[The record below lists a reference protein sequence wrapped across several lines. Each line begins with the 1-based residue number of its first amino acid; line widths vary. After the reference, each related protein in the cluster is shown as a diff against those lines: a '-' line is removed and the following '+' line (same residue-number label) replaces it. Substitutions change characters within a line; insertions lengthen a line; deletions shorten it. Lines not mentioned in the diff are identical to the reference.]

1 MRIPHESLPSSMC
14 GRFASFHGPAVIR
27 DAFSTAGSIP
37 NIAPSWNVT
46 PTQAAMV
53 RRASPRPSAVGIG
66 AALRNKGRQGKGLL
80 AKNHRY
86 LATASSDAPLRFLA
100 LFLPSRLLLKIATD
114 SDIASMRAALKG
126 IGTLF
131 LLNAVAPEELT
142 QAVITLDLAREAGV
156 TNLVYLSVIHADRF
170 SDVPHFTG
178 KAAVERMIADIEMPA
193 TILRPGYYMQND
205 ATLKDAV
212 LGDGVYSIPLGT
224 AGTLMVDTRDLAE
237 VAAIDL
243 MRRDASADPLPTETI
258 DVVNPEV
265 LSGPGIA
272 DIWSQLLGRTVTYG
286 GDNLDALEQSLQQF
300 MPSWMAYDMR
310 MMMRRFQEDGM
321 SAEAGDDARLRE
333 RLGRPMR
340 TYRAF
345 ADETAAAW
353 KEASA

>member
-1 MRIPHESLPSSMC
+1 MTILVIGSTGTVGSE
-14 GRFASFHGPAVIR
+14 VIR
-27 DAFSTAGSIP
+27 QLAARGANVRAFTRSPEKANFPTGVETA
-37 NIAPSWNVT
+37 
-46 PTQAAMV
+46 
-53 RRASPRPSAVGIG
+53 
-66 AALRNKGRQGKGLL
+66 KGDML
-80 AKNHRY
+80 
-86 LATASSDAPLRFLA
+86 
-100 LFLPSRLLLKIATD
+100 
-114 SDIASMRAALKG
+114 DIASMRVALKDV
-126 IGTLF
+126 GTLF

-156 TNLVYLSVIHADRF
+156 KNLVYLSVIHADRL

-178 KAAVERMIADIEMPA
+178 KAAVERMIADIKMPA

-212 LGDGVYSIPLGT
+212 LGGGVYPMPLGT

-243 MRRDASADPLPTETI
+243 MRRDGSTDPLPTETI
-258 DVVNPEV
+258 DVVDPEV

-286 GDNLDALEQSLQQF
+286 GNDLAALEQSLQQF
-300 MPSWMAYDMR
+300 MPGWMAYDMR
-310 MMMRRFQEDGM
+310 MMMKRFQEDGM
-321 SAEAGDDARLRE
+321 SANAGDDAALRK

-345 ADETAAAW
+345 AAETATAW
-353 KEASA
+353 KTN

>member
-1 MRIPHESLPSSMC
+1 MTILVTGSTGTVGSE
-14 GRFASFHGPAVIR
+14 VIR
-27 DAFSTAGSIP
+27 QLVACGADVRAFTRSPEKA
-37 NIAPSWNVT
+37 NF
-46 PTQAAMV
+46 PTGV
-53 RRASPRPSAVGIG
+53 EAV
-66 AALRNKGRQGKGLL
+66 KGDML
-80 AKNHRY
+80 
-86 LATASSDAPLRFLA
+86 
-100 LFLPSRLLLKIATD
+100 
-114 SDIASMRAALKG
+114 DIASMRAALKG
-126 IGTLF
+126 VGTLF

-178 KAAVERMIADIEMPA
+178 KAAVERMIADIKMPA

-212 LGDGVYSIPLGT
+212 LGGGVYPTPLGT

-237 VAAIDL
+237 IAAIDL
-243 MRRDASADPLPTETI
+243 MRRDASTDPLSTETI
-258 DVVNPEV
+258 DVVDPEV

-286 GDNLDALEQSLQQF
+286 GDDLAVLEQSLQQF

-321 SAEAGDDARLRE
+321 SADAGNETRLRE

-340 TYRAF
+340 SYRAF
-345 ADETAAAW
+345 AAETATAW
-353 KEASA
+353 KEA